1 MNYFLLPLKKNL
13 YKKKRINV
21 GKFSANELEIVVIQ
35 ENICEWLRRYLIPKK
50 GNMVDIGTFSDIKE
64 RYEELPIKKGVRV

>member
-1 MNYFLLPLKKNL
+1 MNYFLLPLKKYL

-50 GNMVDIGTFSDIKE
+50 GNIVDIGTFADIKK
-64 RYEELPIKKGVRV
+64 I